1 MKLNR
6 KEHSNQSGIYCIRNK
21 VNNKVYIGKAKCI
34 YRRIR
39 QHVNNL
45 NKKNR
50 DEENDHLI
58 NSWHKYGRE
67 NFEYFV
73 VEYVPLDLLKT
84 QELYWQK
91 SYNCTDRKKGY
102 NIRLDSETNCIVS
115 EETRNKC
122 SKAQIKRFKDPK
134 ERLKVSHTYWK
145 DNPEATK
152 KMAKRVSESKI
163 KYYINQYTK
172 DGEFVKKWN
181 SVSEIT
187 EENKNYKWQQ
197 IYSVCSGRKPSI
209 YGYVWTIE
217 LKQVK

>member
-6 KEHSNQSGIYCIRNK
+6 KEHLNQSGIYCIRNK

-39 QHVNNL
+39 QHINNL

-50 DEENDHLI
+50 DNENDHLI
-58 NSWHKYGRE
+58 NAWYKYGRE

-73 VEYVPLDLLKT
+73 VEYIPFDQLKT
-84 QELYWQK
+84 RELYWQK
-91 SYNCTDRKKGY
+91 HYKCTDRDKGY

-115 EETRNKC
+115 EETRKKC
-122 SKAQIKRFKDPK
+122 SEAQIKRFKDPK

-152 KMAKRVSESKI
+152 QMGKRVSESKT
-163 KYYINQYTK
+163 KYKIYQYTK
-172 DGEFVKKWN
+172 NGEFIKEWN
-181 SVSEIT
+181 SVNEII

-197 IYSVCSGRKPSI
+197 IYSVCSGHKPSI
-209 YGYVWTIE
+209 YGYVWKKE
-217 LKQVK
+217 LKS

>member
-115 EETRNKC
+115 EETRKKC
-122 SKAQIKRFKDPK
+122 SEAQIKRFKDPK

-209 YGYVWTIE
+209 YGYVWKKE

>member
-6 KEHSNQSGIYCIRNK
+6 KEHLNQSGIYCIRNK

-39 QHVNNL
+39 QHINLL
-45 NKKNR
+45 NKRSK
-50 DEENDHLI
+50 DENNHLI
-58 NSWHKYGRE
+58 NAWHKYGRE

-73 VEYVPLDLLKT
+73 VEYVPFDLLKT
-84 QELYWQK
+84 QELYWQM
-91 SYNCTDRKKGY
+91 SYNCTDRNKGY

-115 EETRNKC
+115 KETRNKC
-122 SKAQIKRFKDPK
+122 SEAQIKRFKDSK
-134 ERLKVSHTYWK
+134 ERLKVSHNYWK

-152 KMAKRVSESKI
+152 KMAKRVSESTT
-163 KYYINQYTK
+163 KYNIYQYTK
-172 DGEFVKKWN
+172 DGEFVRKWN

-197 IYSVCSGRKPSI
+197 IYSVCSGHKPSI
-209 YGYVWTIE
+209 YGYVWKKE
-217 LKQVK
+217 LK

>member
-6 KEHSNQSGIYCIRNK
+6 KEHLNQSGIYCIRNK

-39 QHVNNL
+39 QHINNL
-45 NKKNR
+45 NKKSR
-50 DEENDHLI
+50 DNENDHLI
-58 NSWHKYGRE
+58 NAWHKYGRE

-73 VEYVPLDLLKT
+73 VEYVPFDLLKT
-84 QELYWQK
+84 QELYWQM
-91 SYNCTDRKKGY
+91 SYNCTDRNKGY

-115 EETRNKC
+115 KETRNKL
-122 SKAQIKRFKDPK
+122 SDAQIKRFKDPK

-152 KMAKRVSESKI
+152 EMAKKVSESTT
-163 KYYINQYTK
+163 KYNIYQYTK
-172 DGEFVKKWN
+172 DGEFVRKWN

-187 EENKNYKWQQ
+187 EENKTYKWQQ
-197 IYSVCSGRKPSI
+197 IYSVCSGHKPSI
-209 YGYVWTIE
+209 YGYVWKKE
-217 LKQVK
+217 LK

>member
-6 KEHSNQSGIYCIRNK
+6 KEHLNQSGIYCIRNK
-21 VNNKVYIGKAKCI
+21 VNNKIYIGKAKCI

-58 NSWHKYGRE
+58 NAWHKYGRE

-73 VEYVPLDLLKT
+73 IEFIPFDLLKT

-91 SYNCTDRKKGY
+91 SYNCTDRNKGY

-115 EETRNKC
+115 EETIKKC
-122 SKAQIKRFKDPK
+122 REAGLKRFKDPK
-134 ERLKVSHTYWK
+134 ERLKCSHTYWK

-152 KMAKRVSESKI
+152 EMAKRVSEAKI
-163 KYYINQYTK
+163 KYSVCQYTK
-172 DGEFVKKWN
+172 DGKFVKKWN
-181 SVSEIT
+181 SVNEII
-187 EENKNYKWQQ
+187 EENKSYKWQQ
-197 IYSVCSGRKPSI
+197 IYSVCSGHKPSI
-209 YGYVWTIE
+209 YGYVWKKE
-217 LKQVK
+217 LK

>member
-6 KEHSNQSGIYCIRNK
+6 KEHFNQSGIYCIRNK

-39 QHVNNL
+39 QHINNL

-58 NSWHKYGRE
+58 NAWHKYGRE

-73 VEYVPLDLLKT
+73 IEYTPFDKLK
-84 QELYWQK
+84 QKELYWQE

-102 NIRLDSETNCIVS
+102 NFRKDSETNCIVS
-115 EETRNKC
+115 EETRKKC
-122 SKAQIKRFKDPK
+122 REAQIKRFKDPK

-152 KMAKRVSESKI
+152 EMAKRVSESKI

-172 DGEFVKKWN
+172 DGQFIKKWN
-181 SVSEIT
+181 SVNEIIQD
-187 EENKNYKWQQ
+187 NPNYKWQQ
-197 IYSVCSGRKPSI
+197 IYSVCSGHKPSI
-209 YGYVWTIE
+209 YGYVWKKE
-217 LKQVK
+217 LKG